1 MEQIY
6 ALSGGLATILVSLVG
21 YVWRSQ
27 VRLRVNHTQLREL
40 VIGEYLKRAEFQD
53 SMNGFRTDL
62 RVGFDGIQSQVN
74 LIFQILAQE
83 AKP

>member
-1 MEQIY
+1 MENLG
-6 ALSGGLATILVSLVG
+6 AWSGGIATILVALVG

-27 VRLRVNHTQLREL
+27 VKLRTDHTSLREL
-40 VIGEYLKRAEFQD
+40 VVGEYLKRQEFTD
-53 SMNGFRTDL
+53 SMTGFRTDL